1 VGEFHGIRPI
11 SAARRTKVIAITVAI
26 RSDLP
31 EEAQAIFEFL
41 LDVCKMKSIP
51 RSGWISH
58 GISLS
63 DVESVADHSFSTSAL
78 SILLADL
85 ETRRGMKVDVERVL
99 RMALLHDMA
108 ESLTF
113 DISKGYLSYLG
124 KRGDDIKSELES
136 SAWRHLADGLKDD
149 ELARNYTRLQSE
161 FDASETLESRIVH
174 AADGLDILLQVI
186 EYRGRGYPESLLK
199 ELWNGTNAKLRQ
211 SKLPSVR
218 RIRREI
224 VAQGMRL
231 GAGRIR

>member
-1 VGEFHGIRPI
+1 VGAFHGIRPS
-11 SAARRTKVIAITVAI
+11 SAAGRTKVIAITVAI
-26 RSDLP
+26 QSGAA
-31 EEAQAIFEFL
+31 EEAQAIFKFL
-41 LDVCKMKSIP
+41 RNVSKMKSIP
-51 RSGWISH
+51 RSGWVSH

-85 ETRRGMKVDVERVL
+85 ETRHGMKVDVERVL

-136 SAWRHLADGLKDD
+136 SAWRHLAGGLKDD
-149 ELARNYTRLQSE
+149 GLARKYTRLQNE
-161 FDASETLESRIVH
+161 FEAGETVESRIVH
-174 AADGLDILLQVI
+174 SADGLDILLQVI
-186 EYRGRGYPESLLK
+186 EYRRRGYPESLLK

-211 SKLPSVR
+211 SKFSSVR
-218 RIRREI
+218 RIHREI
-224 VAQGMRL
+224 VTEGMRVD
-231 GAGRIR
+231 AR